1 MWRQKEMNEK
11 RKEGGRTGKRK
22 WGKWRIVSTIFGVP
36 IALYMGYSAL
46 ISVNDKDNDEFIF
59 TEMDKH
65 VVNNCRDELIYLAYR
80 EGDMRSINLLEEVL
94 TSYLDRDPSGK
105 LNKRDLLEDM
115 KTYLHQNNSEK
126 LDELR
131 RNFKNRDWDARK
143 QIYDELKVRCMDFI
157 LKEMRTQSDMN

>member
-1 MWRQKEMNEK
+1 MNEK

-36 IALYMGYSAL
+36 IALYIGYSAL

-65 VVNNCRDELIYLAYR
+65 VADHCRHNIIVQFSQKISSLH
-80 EGDMRSINLLEEVL
+80 SNLLEEVL
-94 TSYLDRDPSGK
+94 TSYLALDPSGK
-105 LNKRDLLEDM
+105 PNKPDLLEDM
-115 KTYLHQNNSEK
+115 KNYLHQNNSEK

-131 RNFKNRDWDARK
+131 KSFKNSDWDTRM
-143 QIYDELKVRCMDFI
+143 QIYDELRVRCEKFI
-157 LKEMRTQSDMN
+157 WKEIETQLKLNVK